1 MLPPQLPAHAPVPPQ
16 GLCPLW
22 GVSPDASAVQVPRR
36 PDTSQA
42 SQDPSQVLSQQ
53 RPSEQGIPPTQSA
66 AALQVCPLVFLHA
79 PVESQ
84 VPAQEAESSWFLI
97 AVHTPFVHV

>member
-1 MLPPQLPAHAPVPPQ
+1 MFPPQLPEHAPVPPQ

-22 GVSPDASAVQVPRR
+22 GVSPDASAVQVPRC
-36 PDTSQA
+36 PYTSQA
-42 SQDPSQVLSQQ
+42 SQDPSQGLSQQ
-53 RPSEQGIPPTQSA
+53 RPSAQGMPPTQSA